1 MLAVAGEGAASGLGQ
16 QDVVGG
22 NHDQPA
28 VGERTGDLAPDRPAH
43 GVPVGRFQLLE
54 GCPLG
59 GGEPLNG
66 CIGLAVGAATCDRP
80 AFVLGS
86 AGFS

>member
-1 MLAVAGEGAASGLGQ
+1 VLAVAGEGAASGLGQ

-22 NHDQPA
+22 NHHEPA
-28 VGERTGDLAPDRPAH
+28 VGERASDLAPDRPAH
-43 GVPVGRFQLLE
+43 GIPVGRFQLLK

-59 GGEPLNG
+59 GGEPLNR
-66 CIGLAVGAATCDRP
+66 CISSAVRAATCDRP